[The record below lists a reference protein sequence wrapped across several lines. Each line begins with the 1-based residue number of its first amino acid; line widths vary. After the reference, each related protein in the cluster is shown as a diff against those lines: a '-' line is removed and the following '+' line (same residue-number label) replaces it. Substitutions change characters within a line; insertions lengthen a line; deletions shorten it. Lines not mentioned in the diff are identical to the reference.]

1 VPFGALTMFH
11 DPHVRFGLRFPV
23 QGMEQPTMVDADPE
37 PDAAPPVDEAPA
49 APAQVVSLDAFR
61 RKPAKDG

>member
-1 VPFGALTMFH
+1 M
-11 DPHVRFGLRFPV
+11 RFPAT
-23 QGMEQPTMVDADPE
+23 GMDAPVMEDDVEATSE
-37 PDAAPPVDEAPA
+37 PAVEAPPA

>member
-1 VPFGALTMFH
+1 MASAAPSTHRAFAGVEYARVGGISLKLDLVVPEAAG
-11 DPHVRFGLRFPV
+11 
-23 QGMEQPTMVDADPE
+23 
-37 PDAAPPVDEAPA
+37 DAAPGEPP